1 MLISLF
7 LLICNN
13 ILSFL
18 FREQKIT
25 DQIDKNQTDNFNVK
39 EENNNQK

>member
-1 MLISLF
+1 MLISFF

-18 FREQKIT
+18 IREQKIT
-25 DQIDKNQTDNFNVK
+25 DQIDKNQTDNFDVS
-39 EENNNQK
+39 E

>member
-1 MLISLF
+1 MLISF
-7 LLICNN
+7 FFLICNN

-25 DQIDKNQTDNFNVK
+25 DQIDKNQTDNFDVS

>member
-7 LLICNN
+7 LLIWNN

-39 EENNNQK
+39 DENNNQK